1 MILKQ
6 SIVLVMDTY
15 VSSKHITVDIKEYIK
30 ECLGTPNSGRK
41 EKSRM
46 DIERFPNCLV
56 Y

>member
-6 SIVLVMDTY
+6 SIVLLMDTY
-15 VSSKHITVDIKEYIK
+15 VSSKYITVDIKEYIK
-30 ECLGTPNSGRK
+30 EFLGTPNSGIK

-46 DIERFPNCLV
+46 DIERFPKCLV

>member
-6 SIVLVMDTY
+6 SIVLLRDTY
-15 VSSKHITVDIKEYIK
+15 VSSKYITVDKKEF
-30 ECLGTPNSGRK
+30 LGTPNSGRK

-46 DIERFPNCLV
+46 DIERFPKHLV